1 MYNMYTYQGL
11 NSELQRDEGT
21 WNYDE
26 HDEVGKNWIRAF
38 EDKIAGARISEEEKN
53 SLRNELD
60 RHIAISTEIGDK
72 KRGKHQE
79 QWAVDQEA
87 RDKKVQMNK
96 YKRSWKARNPLW
108 KVTHRKLNPK
118 NMELERMTAEE
129 IITSE
134 EMNRVVK

>member
-26 HDEVGKNWIRAF
+26 HDEVGKNWIRDF
-38 EDKIAGARISEEEKN
+38 EDKIEGARISEEEKN

-72 KRGKHQE
+72 RRGEFKE
-79 QWAVDQEA
+79 TFENDQEA
-87 RDKKVQMNK
+87 RKKSTQINK
-96 YKRSWKARNPLW
+96 YKNAWKARNPLW

-129 IITSE
+129 IRTSE